1 MNRIAFFSIP
11 AWGHTNPTVE
21 VVRQLT
27 AQGHQVRY
35 YSFAAFRE
43 KLEAAGAEVICCD
56 GAIPPAPKNL
66 DKKLGRDFAALV
78 EMAADTTLALE
89 EQVCRELEDFRP
101 DVIVSDSVCFW
112 GKLFAGKLGIP
123 YVCSTTTFA
132 FNQYSARLMK
142 PRAGEMLWS
151 LLGIPRISRKMALL
165 RQHGYQV
172 EKVTDLLQNDNETNT
187 IVYTSRAFQPMAE
200 TFSERYAF
208 VGPSVPER
216 NEPLPHKTRPLVYVS
231 LGTVMHERKRF
242 CKNCVT
248 ALKGM
253 DVDAVLSVGTAE
265 NLSALGPLPPSIQA
279 AKRVDQLS
287 VLRRADVFLTH
298 CGMNSA
304 SEAIWYGVPT
314 VLDPQ
319 QSEEAAVADR
329 MEELGMGLRLPSE
342 NPKDIEEAL
351 QKVLSDA
358 SFRQET
364 RRIAQSF
371 RAAGGA
377 PKAAEWIL
385 SCCKQ

>member
-165 RQHGYQV
+165 RRHGYPGG
-172 EKVTDLLQNDNETNT
+172 KGH
-187 IVYTSRAFQPMAE
+187 RPAAE
-200 TFSERYAF
+200 RQRDQYHCLH
-208 VGPSVPER
+208 
-216 NEPLPHKTRPLVYVS
+216 LP
-231 LGTVMHERKRF
+231 G
-242 CKNCVT
+242 
-248 ALKGM
+248 
-253 DVDAVLSVGTAE
+253 
-265 NLSALGPLPPSIQA
+265 LSAHG
-279 AKRVDQLS
+279 
-287 VLRRADVFLTH
+287 
-298 CGMNSA
+298 
-304 SEAIWYGVPT
+304 
-314 VLDPQ
+314 
-319 QSEEAAVADR
+319 
-329 MEELGMGLRLPSE
+329 
-342 NPKDIEEAL
+342 
-351 QKVLSDA
+351 
-358 SFRQET
+358 
-364 RRIAQSF
+364 
-371 RAAGGA
+371 
-377 PKAAEWIL
+377 
-385 SCCKQ
+385 